1 MYYTMLGT
9 FILLVVGMAVSLLT
23 EPTDPQDLN
32 PYLFA
37 PFLQKYVMK
46 LKEEGRKKDPSETE
60 FLNISTKEKN
70 SLTEE
75 G

>member
-1 MYYTMLGT
+1 MYYTLLGT
-9 FILLVVGMAVSLLT
+9 FILIIVGIVVSLLT
-23 EPTDPQDLN
+23 EPPDAQDLD
-32 PYLFA
+32 PKLFA

-46 LKEEGRKKDPSETE
+46 LKEEGCKKNSTE
-60 FLNISTKEKN
+60 KELLNIPPEKRS